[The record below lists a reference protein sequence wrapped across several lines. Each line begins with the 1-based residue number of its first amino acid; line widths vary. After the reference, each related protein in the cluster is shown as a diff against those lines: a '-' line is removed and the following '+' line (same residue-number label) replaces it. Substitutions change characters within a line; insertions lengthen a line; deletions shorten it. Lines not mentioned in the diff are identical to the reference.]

1 MALNG
6 KKLGAAVVG
15 LGVGAEHARAYLAA
29 ENCELRWLYDLDLAK
44 AKSLSDK
51 LGAGMVASKFGDI
64 LADPAV
70 DIVSICSYDDAH
82 FAQVVAALNAGK
94 HVFAEKPLCH
104 SLDELGEIKRA
115 WQKSRLHLISN
126 LVLRGAPLFQ
136 WLKQKIT
143 AGELGRIY
151 AIDGEYL
158 YGRIRKITEGWRKDI
173 KDYSVML
180 GGGVH
185 TVDLMLGLGGEKP
198 ITVTAAGNRIATAG
212 TAFKYN
218 DYITAAFHFPSGM
231 IGRITANFGCVHHH
245 QHILRVFGTKGT
257 FIYDDQGPR
266 LHTSRDPY
274 DDPGP
279 RLNTNRGTAVEPEKL
294 DLSPSP
300 PSKGV
305 LIPDFVRA
313 IHASHNS
320 REKTQHEFDVIS
332 ACLAADRSVANSK
345 SVAIEYV

>member
-1 MALNG
+1 MTLIG

-15 LGVGAEHARAYLAA
+15 LGVGAEHARSYLASDD
-29 ENCELRWLYDLDLAK
+29 CELLWLYDLDLAK
-44 AKSLSDK
+44 AKSLSEK
-51 LGAGMVASKFGDI
+51 LGAGMVAEKFEDI
-64 LADPAV
+64 LADPACDV
-70 DIVSICSYDDAH
+70 VSICSYDDAH
-82 FAQVVAALNAGK
+82 GREVVAALNAGK
-94 HVFAEKPLCH
+94 NVFVEKPLCH
-104 SLDELGEIKRA
+104 SLDELREIKQT

-136 WLKQKIT
+136 WLQQKI
-143 AGELGRIY
+143 ASGELGKIY

-158 YGRIRKITEGWRKDI
+158 YGRIHKITEGWRKDI

-185 TVDLMLGLGGEKP
+185 VVDLMLGLSGEKP
-198 ITVTAAGNRIATAG
+198 ATVTAAGNRIATAG
-212 TAFKYN
+212 TAFRYY
-218 DYITAAFHFPSGM
+218 DYIAATFHFPSGM
-231 IGRITANFGCVHHH
+231 IGRITANFGCVHRH
-245 QHILRVFGTKGT
+245 QYILRIFGTKGT

-279 RLNTNRGTAVEPEKL
+279 RLNVNRDPAVEPERI
-294 DLSPSP
+294 DLSPLP

-313 IHASHNS
+313 IHANRDS

-332 ACLAADRSVANSK
+332 VCLAADQSAANSK
-345 SVAIEYV
+345 YVAIDYV